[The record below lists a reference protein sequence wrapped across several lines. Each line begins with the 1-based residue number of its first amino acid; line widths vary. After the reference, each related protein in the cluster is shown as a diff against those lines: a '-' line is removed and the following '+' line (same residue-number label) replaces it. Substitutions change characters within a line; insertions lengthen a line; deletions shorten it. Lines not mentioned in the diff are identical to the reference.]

1 MGEVISGSTS
11 PAGRAHF
18 IAVSVNNI
26 AIPGQPSHLLKLSA
40 PAAPHPSA
48 DAPPGD
54 PDKQRP
60 APGCWCCFP
69 RDSPRRPP
77 EGPARPGAELGWTLR
92 LNVVLPL
99 LSFMQNI
106 SEGILV
112 ISEANW
118 IKKCRIPKS
127 GLASPLPPG
136 GGACLPRH

>member
-1 MGEVISGSTS
+1 MGEVSSGSTS

-26 AIPGQPSHLLKLSA
+26 AIPGQPSHMLELSA
-40 PAAPHPSA
+40 PAAPHPSGNT
-48 DAPPGD
+48 PPGG

-60 APGCWCCFP
+60 APGCWRCF
-69 RDSPRRPP
+69 R
-77 EGPARPGAELGWTLR
+77 GTVPGTELGWTLR

-106 SEGILV
+106 SEGILA

-127 GLASPLPPG
+127 GLASPLPPR